1 MRRTFLIL
9 ILLISALS
17 ITAQTEKK
25 ITILHTNDLHS
36 RLIGYTPE
44 SAYSPLT
51 VNDDKTVGGF
61 ARIAAIIK
69 NEKERSKGTTL
80 VLDAGD
86 FMMGTLFP
94 SFEKKTGFQLRL
106 MKEMGY
112 DVVGIGNHEYD
123 FGPGWLASVIEKSH
137 ENGAIP
143 QLLIGNAKFD
153 KKNNADD
160 GLEKLFADNIIA
172 RKTVLTRDGIR
183 IGIFSIL
190 GKDAV
195 DVAPKAVPVTFEKQS
210 SFAKKMVQELQ
221 NEHCDI
227 IICISHSGITKEING
242 EWGGEDVELA
252 RSVKGIDLIIGG
264 HTHTKL
270 ERPLIVNGIPIV
282 QAGEFG
288 QFVGCLSLSCS
299 PGKIKMENYRLIPV
313 DDKIA
318 GDEHINRMIEEE
330 KEKINLEILKP
341 LGMDYSKP
349 VVETSFTIE
358 GNDGGDYINSNL
370 GPLIADAIQ
379 YYVNKHSSK
388 GTNISMVAAGMIFDK
403 IMPGILSVP
412 DIFRVMP
419 LGSGKDEVPG
429 YALSRL
435 YVTGRELKSILEILQ
450 VASRSKPSNYCY
462 YSGLRVIYNPEKG
475 LFRKIKKIGIVN
487 NDGTVDSVDFSK
499 KNKSL
504 YSITADSYMLEFIGI
519 IKKMSFGLINVVPK
533 DAAGAKVK
541 DMKTIVID
549 MDETREGVQEG
560 KEWRALVEFLSSM
573 KDTNGNGIPDVDK
586 KYASAVRC
594 FFDVRTDDQLKN

>member
-1 MRRTFLIL
+1 MRRILLIL
-9 ILLISALS
+9 TLLISALS
-17 ITAQTEKK
+17 LTAQTEKK

-51 VNDDKTVGGF
+51 MNDDKTVGGF

-69 NEKERSKGTTL
+69 NEKEHNKGTTL

-86 FMMGTLFP
+86 FMTGTLFP
-94 SFEKKTGFQLRL
+94 SIETKTGFQLRL

-112 DVVGIGNHEYD
+112 DVVGIGNHEYE
-123 FGPGWLASVIEKSH
+123 FGPGWLASVIDKSH
-137 ENGAIP
+137 QNGAIP
-143 QLLIGNAKFD
+143 QLLIGNVKFD
-153 KKNNADD
+153 NKNNADD
-160 GLEKLFADNIIA
+160 GLEKLFADKLIA

-195 DVAPKAVPVTFEKQS
+195 NVAPKAVPVTFEKQS
-210 SFAKKMVQELQ
+210 SFAKKMVKELQ
-221 NEHCDI
+221 KENCDI
-227 IICISHSGITKEING
+227 IICISHSGITKEKNG
-242 EWGGEDVELA
+242 GWGGEDVELA

-270 ERPLIVNGIPIV
+270 DKPLIVNGIPIV

-288 QFVGCLSLSCS
+288 QFVGCLSLSWS
-299 PGKIKMENYRLIPV
+299 PGKISVENYRLITV
-313 DDKIA
+313 DDRIA
-318 GDEHINRMIEEE
+318 GDEHINQMIEEQ

-341 LGMDYSKP
+341 LGMDYSQP

-370 GPLIADAIQ
+370 GPLIADAIR

-388 GTNISMVAAGMIFDK
+388 GTDISMVAAGMIFDK
-403 IMPGILSVP
+403 IMPGIQSVP

-419 LGSGKDEVPG
+419 LGSGKDEIPG

-435 YVTGRELKSILEILQ
+435 FVTGNELKSILEILQ

-462 YSGLRVIYNPEKG
+462 YSGLRVIYDPGRG
-475 LFRKIKKIGIVN
+475 LFRKIKKIGVVHD
-487 NDGTVDSVDFSK
+487 DGTVASIDFSK

-533 DAAGAKVK
+533 DAEGVRVK
-541 DMKTIVID
+541 DMKTLVID
-549 MDETREGVQEG
+549 MDETREGVTEG
-560 KEWRALVEFLSSM
+560 KEWLALVEFLSSM
-573 KDTNGNGIPDVDK
+573 KDTNGDGIPDVDK

-594 FFDVRTDDQLKN
+594 FFNVKTDDRLKN

>member
-1 MRRTFLIL
+1 V
-9 ILLISALS
+9 
-17 ITAQTEKK
+17 
-25 ITILHTNDLHS
+25 
-36 RLIGYTPE
+36 G
-44 SAYSPLT
+44 
-51 VNDDKTVGGF
+51 DDKTVGGF

-69 NEKERSKGTTL
+69 NEKEHSAGTTI

-94 SFEKKTGFQLRL
+94 SLEKKTGFQLRL

-112 DVVGIGNHEYD
+112 DVIGIGNHEYE
-123 FGPGWLASVIEKSH
+123 FGPGWLSSVIDKSH

-143 QLLIGNAKFD
+143 QLLIGNAMFD

-160 GLEKLFADNIIA
+160 GLEKLFADNLIA
-172 RKTVLTRDGIR
+172 RKTILIRDGIK

-190 GKDAV
+190 GKDAIN
-195 DVAPKAVPVTFEKQS
+195 DAPNAVPVTFEKQS
-210 SFAKKMVQELQ
+210 SFARRMVKELKD
-221 NEHCDI
+221 EHCDI
-227 IICISHSGITKEING
+227 IICISHSGITKQSNG

-264 HTHTKL
+264 HSHTKL
-270 ERPLIVNGIPIV
+270 DKPIIVNGIPIV
-282 QAGEFG
+282 QTGEFG

-299 PGKIKMENYRLIPV
+299 PGKITMGEYRLIPV
-313 DDKIA
+313 DDRVA
-318 GDEHINRMIEEE
+318 GDERINRLVDEQ
-330 KEKINLEILKP
+330 KEKINLEILRP
-341 LGMDYSKP
+341 LGMDYIKP

-370 GPLIADAIQ
+370 GPLIADAIE

-388 GTNISMVAAGMIFDK
+388 GTDISMVAAGMIFDK
-403 IMPGILSVP
+403 IMPGIQSVP

-435 YVTGRELKSILEILQ
+435 YVTGRELKNILEILQ
-450 VASRSKPSNYCY
+450 VASRSKPANYCY
-462 YSGLRVIYNPEKG
+462 YSGLKVIYDPEKG
-475 LFRKIKKIGIVN
+475 LFRKIKKIGIVH
-487 NDGTVDSVDFSK
+487 NDGTIDVDFSK
-499 KNKSL
+499 KSKSL

-533 DAAGAKVK
+533 NAMGAKVK
-541 DMKTIVID
+541 DMKTFVID

-560 KEWRALVEFLSSM
+560 KEWLALVEFLGSM
-573 KDTNGNGIPDVDK
+573 KDTNGNGIPDIDK

-594 FFDVRTDDQLKN
+594 FFNVKTTGQLKN